1 MYSKYAEIRDK
12 ANMNDS
18 QVAEKS
24 AIPPSTI
31 YDWKQRSA
39 NDPKASMSVSNL
51 LKIAD
56 VLGCQLTDLIGD
68 K

>member
-12 ANMNDS
+12 ANMNDA
-18 QVAEKS
+18 QVAEK
-24 AIPPSTI
+24 ATIPPSTI